1 MNRLLRLA
9 VLATALCVLVSAQGT
24 AGDMKMEVKIDG
36 SNPRLLQTK
45 FGSYGYRQQQVLFP
59 ETDGM
64 RFYLPATEGTAQAG
78 VYSLFALAGDC
89 EVVLTYELLKVPP
102 PTKGYGC
109 GLGIAFDIGEG
120 GRGGRGDFQRVL
132 RKGKKDNDGVKLHS
146 HVSPKGQ
153 PKLEPK
159 DIFSQNDSKKGLLCL
174 RRIGNELIGLTADS
188 ESDPFQEIGRLPFT
202 DETIRTVR
210 LFADPG
216 GSPTVVDVRLRRI
229 EMRAEQV
236 TGGVAEKDVVSYWWV
251 PVLIVGLILTF
262 CAGIGWLLWR
272 EYRKQYANDEE
283 EKPVRRRPALK
294 KT

>member
-1 MNRLLRLA
+1 MRRLLQSA

-36 SNPRLLQTK
+36 SNPRLLQNK
-45 FGSYGYRQQQVLFP
+45 FGAYGYRQQQVLFP

-89 EVVLTYELLKVPP
+89 EVVLNYELLKVPP
-102 PTKGYGC
+102 PTKGYGS

-120 GRGGRGDFQRVL
+120 ARGGRGDLQRVL
-132 RKGKKDNDGVKLHS
+132 RTGNKDNNGVKLHS
-146 HVSPKGQ
+146 HVSEKGK
-153 PKLEPK
+153 PKLEQP
-159 DIFSQNDSKKGLLCL
+159 DVFAQNDSKKGVLCL
-174 RRIGNELIGLTADS
+174 RRAGKELIGLTADG
-188 ESDPFQEIGRLPFT
+188 ESDPLQEIGRLPFT
-202 DETIRTVR
+202 DETIRAVR

-236 TGGVAEKDVVSYWWV
+236 TGGVAEKDVLVSYWWLV
-251 PVLIVGLILTF
+251 ALVVILS
-262 CAGIGWLLWR
+262 ASAAVMWLLWR
-272 EYRKQYANDEE
+272 EYRKQFANDEAE
-283 EKPVRRRPALK
+283 RPVRRKPALK
-294 KT
+294 RT